1 MMREYEFAALVYDE
15 EKHEVHCA
23 ACGRVIPEKKVI
35 FKAGGRWVCG
45 KCLPG
50 FTDEIPTKCTLCST
64 AKAAAER

>member
-1 MMREYEFAALVYDE
+1 MTREYEFAALIYDE
-15 EKHEVHCA
+15 QLHEIHCA
-23 ACGRVIPEKKVI
+23 ACGRVIPERKVI

-50 FTDEIPTKCTLCST
+50 FGEMPTQCTLCST